1 MAKGFQ
7 KDFSAAQDK
16 ERLECQ
22 MRKQSLCKIKSFVH
36 SHPATN

>member
-1 MAKGFQ
+1 MAKGFR

-22 MRKQSLCKIKSFVH
+22 MRKKSLWMINMLAEDH
-36 SHPATN
+36 EAA